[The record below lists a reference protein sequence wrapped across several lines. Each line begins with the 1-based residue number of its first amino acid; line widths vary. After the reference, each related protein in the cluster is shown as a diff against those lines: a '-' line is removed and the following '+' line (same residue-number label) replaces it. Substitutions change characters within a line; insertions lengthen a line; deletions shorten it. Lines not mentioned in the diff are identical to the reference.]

1 MSGQVPA
8 SALKIGLLGY
18 GEVGTILARGLRE
31 KGVGWVG
38 AWDLLFRDPAE
49 APAMM
54 RRASEHGVEACGSL
68 EDLLARAE
76 IVISAVTAANALE
89 AAREA
94 AARIRPGTFFLDL
107 NSASPST
114 KVEEA
119 KLIDARGAHYVE
131 AGVMAS
137 VPPYGLR
144 VPMLLG
150 GGQAHAIA
158 DALVPLGF
166 DMTVVDEKVGVAS
179 AIKMCRS
186 LFIKGLEAIV
196 IDSYTTARRYGV
208 EDKVIAS
215 LAETY
220 PELDWERQGSYLFSR
235 VAKHGKRRA
244 EEMREAAVTVREAGF
259 EPWMPAATAEK
270 QDWIARL
277 AKSGLFRELGAESG
291 WRDYAD
297 RIIAALEKSPA
308 KKRSGAR

>member
-1 MSGQVPA
+1 MSEPA
-8 SALKIGLLGY
+8 LALKIGLVGY
-18 GEVGTILARGLRE
+18 GEVGTILGRGLRE

-38 AWDLLFRDPAE
+38 AWDLLFREPAE
-49 APAMM
+49 APAMK
-54 RRASEHGVEACGSL
+54 RRALDHGVEACGSL
-68 EDLLARAE
+68 GEMLARAE
-76 IVISAVTAANALE
+76 IVISAVTAANALD

-94 AARIRPGTFFLDL
+94 AAGIRPGSFFLDL

-114 KVEEA
+114 KGEEA

-150 GGQAHAIA
+150 GRQARALA
-158 DALVPLGF
+158 EKLVPLGF
-166 DMTVVDEKVGVAS
+166 DMTVVDERIGVAS

-196 IDSYTTARRYGV
+196 IDSFATARRYGV
-208 EDKVIAS
+208 EKQVLAS

-220 PELDWERQGSYLFSR
+220 PGIDWEKEGSYLFSR
-235 VAKHGKRRA
+235 VVRHGKRRA
-244 EEMREAAVTVREAGF
+244 EEMREAAATVREAGF

-270 QDWIARL
+270 QDWVAAL
-277 AKSGLFRELGAESG
+277 AKSGLFRELGAEPG

-297 RIIAALEKSPA
+297 RIIAALERSPS